1 MVSRKPTALLLVPLL
16 VVLALLTP
24 YGAAA
29 ASAYP
34 VKTVYN
40 YCDGTT
46 VKLKMRITA
55 RGFTDANRLTIDSWA
70 QRKVSGRWQTV
81 YRWTQAEYRFEP
93 NGNKHSL
100 TAWRSYHGT
109 RSHKF
114 RITFRLRA
122 WNNRDVLHSTLYRS
136 VSC

>member
-1 MVSRKPTALLLVPLL
+1 VVSRKPYALLLVP
-16 VVLALLTP
+16 VVVALALVWP
-24 YGAAA
+24 QSVDAAA
-29 ASAYP
+29 DYP

-55 RGFTDANRLTIDSWA
+55 RGYTNANKLTIDSWA
-70 QRKVSGRWQTV
+70 QRKVSGTWQNVHRWD
-81 YRWTQAEYRFEP
+81 RAAYRFET
-93 NGNKHSL
+93 NGHRHSL

-109 RSHKF
+109 NSHRF
-114 RITFRLRA
+114 RIVFRLRA
-122 WNNRDVLHSTLYRS
+122 LHNRQVLHSTLFRS